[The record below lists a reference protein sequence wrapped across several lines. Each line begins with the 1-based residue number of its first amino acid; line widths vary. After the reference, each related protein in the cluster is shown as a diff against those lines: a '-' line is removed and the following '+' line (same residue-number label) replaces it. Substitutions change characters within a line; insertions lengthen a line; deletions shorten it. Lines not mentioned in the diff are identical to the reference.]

1 MAKKVKGYL
10 KYMMYMCFIQ
20 ASKVCYTC
28 DNKKDHIVKSL
39 ASPNACASF
48 YVFFGLPGH
57 ETKQ

>member
-20 ASKVCYTC
+20 ASEVCYNC
-28 DNKKDHIVKSL
+28 DNKNDHIVKSL
-39 ASPNACASF
+39 ASPKNHASF
-48 YVFFGLPGH
+48 YVFFGLPGR